1 VVRLDY
7 TLTKEQEMIRDMVKE
22 FAEKEIEPIA
32 QEIDQKSIF
41 PEKTIKKLGEL
52 GVLGLCVSTKYGGAG
67 MDPISL
73 VLVIEELSRVCASH
87 GVIVSVNNSLVCYTL
102 ERFGSEEQKEEY
114 LVPLAS
120 GKGLGFYALTEPG
133 AGTDA
138 ASIQTTAT
146 LDGDEYVINGTKHF
160 ITNARYSR
168 AGIVFATVDKTKRH
182 KGICAFIVEKDTP
195 GFKVV
200 KEEDKMGIRAAAV
213 SEIVFEDCRVPKE
226 NLLGGVG
233 EGFKIALA
241 ALDSGRLGIAAQA
254 VGIARRAMEES
265 IKYSKERIAFGRPI
279 ADFQAIRWMI
289 ADMATRIEA
298 ARLLTLRGAY
308 LKGKGVRF
316 SKEAAMAKFYAS
328 DTAVRVTRDAV
339 QIFGGYGYMKDY
351 VVERLYRDAK
361 ITEIY
366 EGTTEVQKM
375 IISSQMLA

>member
-1 VVRLDY
+1 MDY

>member
-1 VVRLDY
+1 MDF
-7 TLTKEQEMIRDMVKE
+7 TLTKEQEMIRNMVRE

-32 QEIDQKSIF
+32 QEIDKKAIF
-41 PEKTIKKLGEL
+41 PERTIRKLGEL

-102 ERFGSEEQKEEY
+102 ERFGNEEQKEEY
-114 LVPLAS
+114 LVPLAN
-120 GKGLGFYALTEPG
+120 GEGLGFYALTEPG

-160 ITNARYSR
+160 ITNARYSK
-168 AGIVFATVDKTKRH
+168 AGIVFATIDKTKRH
-182 KGICAFIVEKDTP
+182 KGICAFIVDRDTP
-195 GFKVV
+195 GFRIG
-200 KEEDKMGIRAAAV
+200 KEEDKMGIRASAT
-213 SEIVFEDCRVPKE
+213 SELIFEDCRVPKE

-233 EGFKIALA
+233 EGFKIALT

-254 VGIARRAMEES
+254 VGIARRAMEEA
-265 IKYSKERIAFGRPI
+265 IKYSKERIAFGQPI
-279 ADFQAIRWMI
+279 AKFQAIQWMI
-289 ADMATRIEA
+289 ANMATRIEA

-339 QIFGGYGYMKDY
+339 QIFGGYGYMKEY

-375 IISSQMLA
+375 VISSQMLA